1 MKYQDVSFDEK
12 LYPVKIQFL
21 SFTCEDI
28 EVFNLATS
36 ISANRKQIIT
46 ITALHFFYKL
56 FTHLKDS
63 YISFFVKINY
73 YCYNIQNADTVLI
86 SLF

>member
-1 MKYQDVSFDEK
+1 MKYLDVSFDEK

-36 ISANRKQIIT
+36 ISANRKQLPSQHCI
-46 ITALHFFYKL
+46 FFDKL
-56 FTHLKDS
+56 FTHFKGQLH
-63 YISFFVKINY
+63 
-73 YCYNIQNADTVLI
+73 
-86 SLF
+86 SLFCENKLLLL